1 MRQVLAEFLRAIPQ
15 SNQEAAS
22 IATLVQGDTTEA
34 TPFVT
39 GVAYFLKMWGIVWF
53 DEDHKRIQAT
63 SQAAKYTLNSL
74 AEFIANDLTL
84 ISDWKT
90 RGVNRD
96 EAAGPF
102 QNGATFLA
110 LLDAYRVAHEDNP
123 QPSRQEKVA
132 QVLIKRTDP
141 QTGQAEL
148 LLQFDRNANQYQFIG
163 GRWRESDGPVIN
175 TMVRE
180 IEEELEGND
189 LIFEKAYNLAL
200 VADDLVPNLILSP
213 TFGALTEYHFWIYHM
228 LDLAEPLTLQ
238 ADDRWV
244 PVEQILSG
252 AVITEDDQTYPFQ
265 NNDIFQRIHEAIPG
279 GLAALVDSQSD
290 NES

>member
-15 SNQEAAS
+15 SNQEAAYIQS
-22 IATLVQGDTTEA
+22 LIHKDTTEA
-34 TPFVT
+34 APFMM

-53 DEDHKRIQAT
+53 DEDSGQIQAT

-74 AEFIANDLTL
+74 AEYIANDLT
-84 ISDWKT
+84 IITDWKT

-96 EAAGPF
+96 ENAGPF

-110 LLDAYRVAHEDNP
+110 LLDAYRATHESNP

-132 QVLIKRTDP
+132 QVLIKRTNR
-141 QTGQAEL
+141 QTGQPEL

-163 GRWRESDGPVIN
+163 GRWRDSDGPVIN

-180 IEEELEGND
+180 IEEELEGNL
-189 LIFEKAYNLAL
+189 LIYEQTYKLAI
-200 VADDLVPNLILSP
+200 VADDLVPNLVLSP

-228 LDLAEPLTLQ
+228 LDLASPLTLQ

-244 PVEQILSG
+244 PVKQILNG
-252 AVITEDDQTYPFQ
+252 AVITEDGQTYPFQ
-265 NNDIFQRIHEAIPG
+265 NNDIFLRIHEAIPG
-279 GLAALVDSQSD
+279 GLAALADSQSD

>member
-1 MRQVLAEFLRAIPQ
+1 MPWVEQIWP
-15 SNQEAAS
+15 
-22 IATLVQGDTTEA
+22 I
-34 TPFVT
+34 
-39 GVAYFLKMWGIVWF
+39 
-53 DEDHKRIQAT
+53 H
-63 SQAAKYTLNSL
+63 
-74 AEFIANDLTL
+74 
-84 ISDWKT
+84 
-90 RGVNRD
+90 
-96 EAAGPF
+96 
-102 QNGATFLA
+102 
-110 LLDAYRVAHEDNP
+110 P

-132 QVLIKRTDP
+132 QVLIKRTNQ

-189 LIFEKAYNLAL
+189 LIHGKTYKLGT
-200 VADDLVPNLILSP
+200 VADDLVPNLVLSP

-228 LDLAEPLTLQ
+228 QDLAMPLALQ

-252 AVITEDDQTYPFQ
+252 AVTIEDGQTYPFQ
-265 NNDIFQRIHEAIPG
+265 NNDIFLRIHEAIPG